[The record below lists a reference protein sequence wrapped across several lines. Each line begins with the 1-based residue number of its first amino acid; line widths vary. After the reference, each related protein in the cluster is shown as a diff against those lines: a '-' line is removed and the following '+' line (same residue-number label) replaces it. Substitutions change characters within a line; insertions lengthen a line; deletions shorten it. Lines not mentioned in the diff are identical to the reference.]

1 LKPIINDIVQNI
13 NVTDWNNTSQTDGK
27 TFNSNLSLTENKI
40 VELLKNAVVNVKKEK
55 K

>member
-13 NVTDWNNTSQTDGK
+13 NVTEWNNNSQTDGI
-27 TFNSNLSLTENKI
+27 TVNSNLSLAENKI